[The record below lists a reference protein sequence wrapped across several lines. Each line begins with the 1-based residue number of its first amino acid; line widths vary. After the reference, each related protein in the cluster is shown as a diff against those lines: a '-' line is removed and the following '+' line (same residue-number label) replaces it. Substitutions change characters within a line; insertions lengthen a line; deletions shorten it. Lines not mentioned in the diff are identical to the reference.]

1 MLPIFLFFTK
11 LGAVNFTSGM
21 LLRMANLL
29 IYNYEFRN
37 EVPELVYAYNKT
49 SKKDI
54 IKNLII
60 LLLTYFCPIIGSL
73 EVLANIVTIP
83 LSIKGCQQIKK
94 NPSSLIT
101 LKNNVRNNVEF
112 PNERLK
118 ELKLGVLKYKEIT
131 DSLKMEGLNETEIN
145 KFMKEAKKADKY
157 IDKDNKKQIAINK
170 QRVENLQLLEP
181 IGPAVKKP
189 YEVYKYTLDK
199 AIKKAEVK
207 RPSEVYKNKLDKA
220 IKSADV
226 EKEDDL
232 LYITTSR
239 INYNDPYDQKF
250 EEDNKS
256 EEKPKLRVKR
266 FELK

>member
-256 EEKPKLRVKR
+256 EEKPKLKVKR

>member
-49 SKKDI
+49 SKKDN

-256 EEKPKLRVKR
+256 EEKPKLKVKR

>member
-1 MLPIFLFFTK
+1 MLSIIIFFTK

-21 LLRMANLL
+21 LLKMANLL
-29 IYNYEFRN
+29 IINYEFKN
-37 EVPELVYAYNKT
+37 EVPELVYAYNKI
-49 SKKDI
+49 SNKDI

-60 LLLTYFCPIIGSL
+60 LLLTYFCPLIGSL

-83 LSIKGCQQIKK
+83 FTIKGCQQIKK
-94 NPSSLIT
+94 NPSSLNRQ
-101 LKNNVRNNVEF
+101 KNNVRNNVEF

-131 DSLKMEGLNETEIN
+131 DSLKMEGLNEVEIN

-157 IDKDNKKQIAINK
+157 IDKDNKKQIAINE

-181 IGPAVKKP
+181 IASAVKKP

-207 RPSEVYKNKLDKA
+207 KPSEVYKNKLDKET
-220 IKSADV
+220 KSADV
-226 EKEDDL
+226 KKEDDL
-232 LYITTSR
+232 LFITTSKV
-239 INYNDPYDQKF
+239 NYSDFYAQEF

-256 EEKPKLRVKR
+256 ENKPKVKVKG